1 MTSKLVVNEIAA
13 DTGISTI
20 TVGDNMSGVTFKTG
34 TSNLHNVGIEIAGIN
49 VLGADT
55 PIGAGATIYNS
66 GDVLVGGA
74 VTATAFSGSGAS
86 LTGLTAGQIPNLDG
100 AKITSGTV
108 AAARIDNLAAS
119 KITSGTVATARLGS
133 GTANSSSFLRG
144 DSSWAAVTSTT
155 INNNANN
162 RIITGSGTANTLEGE
177 ANLTFDG
184 DKVVVTQ
191 SAANIGFEV
200 HSTGSGKGAQT
211 MYHNDHGTTYVG
223 VAGNTSGETHF
234 YNASNTATRFYTNSA
249 ERLVIA
255 SDGTVIAGAASVSGG
270 NRSQYSI
277 LAAVSNNTS
286 ATGHGVFTIQAGAN
300 SSSGNE
306 VAQLCF
312 SDPQGDYA
320 WIQAFA
326 DAATGST
333 DKPGRLV
340 FSTSADGA
348 AIPTERLRITSAGK
362 VGINETSPDSWFH
375 VNSGS
380 ETVPARFES
389 TGTQSRIGFKAGG
402 TANTYNVACGAE
414 AENFIVYTSNAEKLR
429 ITSDGQIKKAQG
441 ANVTS
446 LKTYNSNADA
456 FWLDHYQYQ
465 TSGTYQRYTDIVSVG
480 DSSWG
485 SNIRFFTNANGS
497 ANTFERLRIK
507 SDSSML
513 HTRSDNVGRYDLEFR
528 QTGGISDGNYGGIV
542 WKQSSTGSTFL
553 AGIQIAYADTGRPD
567 MVFWIR
573 DKGGSAGSD
582 EGMRIDRDGKLS
594 LGGDTDT
601 YLDRNTTNTWQI
613 KTNGTLCTEFSANQR
628 VRMPQVYSTN
638 GSSMRDVQVESD
650 GTLCAGN
657 TSIRAAKKNI
667 APQTD
672 VSWLYDL
679 NPVTFNY
686 RKHTVDEVT
695 GVNTYLE
702 ETLDETSYGLIAE
715 EVETVKKDFCFYH
728 KDEDGNDKLEGVS
741 YKHLITP
748 LLKALQDQKK
758 EIDALKAEVDVLKS
772 S

>member
-1 MTSKLVVNEIAA
+1 
-13 DTGISTI
+13 
-20 TVGDNMSGVTFKTG
+20 
-34 TSNLHNVGIEIAGIN
+34 
-49 VLGADT
+49 
-55 PIGAGATIYNS
+55 
-66 GDVLVGGA
+66 
-74 VTATAFSGSGAS
+74 
-86 LTGLTAGQIPNLDG
+86 
-100 AKITSGTV
+100 
-108 AAARIDNLAAS
+108 

-446 LKTYNSNADA
+446 LKTYNSNA
-456 FWLDHYQYQ
+456 
-465 TSGTYQRYTDIVSVG
+465 
-480 DSSWG
+480 
-485 SNIRFFTNANGS
+485 
-497 ANTFERLRIK
+497 
-507 SDSSML
+507 
-513 HTRSDNVGRYDLEFR
+513 
-528 QTGGISDGNYGGIV
+528 
-542 WKQSSTGSTFL
+542 
-553 AGIQIAYADTGRPD
+553 
-567 MVFWIR
+567 
-573 DKGGSAGSD
+573 
-582 EGMRIDRDGKLS
+582 
-594 LGGDTDT
+594 
-601 YLDRNTTNTWQI
+601 
-613 KTNGTLCTEFSANQR
+613 
-628 VRMPQVYSTN
+628 
-638 GSSMRDVQVESD
+638 
-650 GTLCAGN
+650 
-657 TSIRAAKKNI
+657 
-667 APQTD
+667 
-672 VSWLYDL
+672 
-679 NPVTFNY
+679 
-686 RKHTVDEVT
+686 
-695 GVNTYLE
+695 
-702 ETLDETSYGLIAE
+702 
-715 EVETVKKDFCFYH
+715 
-728 KDEDGNDKLEGVS
+728 
-741 YKHLITP
+741 
-748 LLKALQDQKK
+748 
-758 EIDALKAEVDVLKS
+758 
-772 S
+772 